1 MKNQKYLSFIDRRS
15 KKVKLT
21 IYIDSD
27 NRKVTL
33 YHGAATPVIANTKVA
48 KQTIMYHYNKF
59 AEMGYET
66 KEIFEDSEND
76 MVM

>member
-33 YHGAATPVIANTKVA
+33 YHGDTTPVIASTKVT
-48 KQTIMYHYNKF
+48 KQAIMYHYNNY

-76 MVM
+76 RRC

>member
-1 MKNQKYLSFIDRRS
+1 MKNKKYLSFIDRRS

-21 IYIDSD
+21 LCIDRD

-33 YHGAATPVIANTKVA
+33 YHGETTPIIASTKTA

-59 AEMGYET
+59 TEMGYET
-66 KEIFEDSEND
+66 EEIFEGSQKEG
-76 MVM
+76 